1 MKRFWR
7 TKLEDHYWETP
18 AGREKLK
25 AMAEAVSR
33 SDCIIIDTNDADGNR
48 STRRYAEQR
57 QMKVEEMRQRI
68 ADSIGRTAKYLIEA
82 DGPGAGG
89 TCRTL
94 MITGGDVLIQTMGE
108 LGVAELHPICEM
120 DPGVVLSSF
129 TCRGQKRYVLS
140 KSGGF
145 GPSDQLLRIL
155 NKLNRTIE
163 E

>member
-1 MKRFWR
+1 
-7 TKLEDHYWETP
+7 
-18 AGREKLK
+18 
-25 AMAEAVSR
+25 
-33 SDCIIIDTNDADGNR
+33 
-48 STRRYAEQR
+48 
-57 QMKVEEMRQRI
+57 MRQRI

-94 MITGGDVLIQTMGE
+94 MITGGDVLIQTMGA

-140 KSGGF
+140 KAGGF